1 VESRIVYGYQPAV
14 YSLDNSPARQP
25 AAPQSD
31 VVAYTES
38 PERVAEVRQ
47 ITLLDGQPARILLL
61 EMPLHSNY
69 INQTFGSIDGYR
81 RTFHESLRHQTT
93 DTQAML
99 WATDTLV
106 FNDADYADTLHLWA
120 SGSARFSEWLG
131 YQIGEAANRG
141 LFGDAVPEDLRFNP
155 PLDVSVPPLAVNVS
169 GADALPGI
177 VLDPLQ
183 TPLDSPSSA
192 QQIAL
197 LLEWAI
203 AIDEEPL
210 TEEGRQH
217 LQEFLSV
224 LNQAQRPDE
233 SSLANWRSDLGA
245 SHLRQAGITYVLV
258 PSGWLEALSAEQQ
271 AALSDSAQYEIIDNW
286 WHPVQDQAYTLYR
299 VVD

>member
-1 VESRIVYGYQPAV
+1 
-14 YSLDNSPARQP
+14 
-25 AAPQSD
+25 
-31 VVAYTES
+31 
-38 PERVAEVRQ
+38 
-47 ITLLDGQPARILLL
+47 
-61 EMPLHSNY
+61 
-69 INQTFGSIDGYR
+69 
-81 RTFHESLRHQTT
+81 
-93 DTQAML
+93 
-99 WATDTLV
+99 
-106 FNDADYADTLHLWA
+106 
-120 SGSARFSEWLG
+120 
-131 YQIGEAANRG
+131 